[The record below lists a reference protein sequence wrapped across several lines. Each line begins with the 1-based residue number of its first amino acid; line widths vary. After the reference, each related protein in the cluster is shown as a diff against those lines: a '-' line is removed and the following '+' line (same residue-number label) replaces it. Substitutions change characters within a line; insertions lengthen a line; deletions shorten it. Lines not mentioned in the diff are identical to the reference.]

1 MHRSPKARRVLPL
14 ALGCCLALALL
25 VAAPGVAEGAA
36 PKLKRETRQTY
47 ERQLAAGEIRSVR
60 VNKKLGWLR
69 LTLNDGRQVVYRY
82 PPKSEPALVAQVE
95 ARHVPVTVVHPHPH
109 HKLRYIAGGIL
120 VALIVVV
127 GAGAA
132 DPTAAQARDGISA
145 SAAGQRAARGVDH
158 RAMDACEIA
167 VRLQPRAS
175 ASEIVGERE
184 GVLVVRVTAPPVEGR
199 ANDALCR
206 LIAKRAGVGMRSVTV
221 VRGAGSRE
229 KVVRVLGMDAREL
242 RSRLT
247 LPGPSKNKT
256 QS

>member
-1 MHRSPKARRVLPL
+1 
-14 ALGCCLALALL
+14 
-25 VAAPGVAEGAA
+25 
-36 PKLKRETRQTY
+36 
-47 ERQLAAGEIRSVR
+47 
-60 VNKKLGWLR
+60 
-69 LTLNDGRQVVYRY
+69 
-82 PPKSEPALVAQVE
+82 
-95 ARHVPVTVVHPHPH
+95 
-109 HKLRYIAGGIL
+109 
-120 VALIVVV
+120 
-127 GAGAA
+127 
-132 DPTAAQARDGISA
+132 
-145 SAAGQRAARGVDH
+145 
-158 RAMDACEIA
+158 MDACEIA

-247 LPGPSKNKT
+247 RPGPSKNKT